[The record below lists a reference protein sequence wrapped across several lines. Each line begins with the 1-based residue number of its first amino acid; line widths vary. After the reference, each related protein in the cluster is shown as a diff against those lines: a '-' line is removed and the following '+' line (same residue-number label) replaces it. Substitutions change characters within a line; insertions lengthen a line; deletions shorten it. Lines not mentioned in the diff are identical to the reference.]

1 VLPLLPVGLAAEQD
15 EIKGFSRTI
24 AEIEW
29 LLLILVLIYLAA
41 GAPSIAAGTALHVAL
56 FFFAALILGLHYV
69 RFYKQ
74 ESLAKL
80 AVEAWIMIAF
90 VTWVVWHTGKIH
102 SPLLNLYLLPIIA
115 SALILGKVMTVIET
129 AAVAACFLLLSWG
142 QTTNPPS
149 SLAYYGELLAQLSP
163 VILVAYIT
171 TMLSADI
178 RFAVDKIKRVS
189 DTDELTGVYNMRAFN
204 VILQRT
210 FRQAVRYGHP
220 MTVLMIDSDN
230 LKTINDAYGHD
241 AGNLLLRHL
250 VNRIREGLRS
260 SDVVARFGGDEFIV
274 LLTETG
280 PQGGV
285 EVAERIRRSVEDARL
300 DLGGNFVRT
309 TVSVGV
315 ASHPTG
321 GVDLAMLLERADQ
334 ALYRAKQ
341 SGKNRVVTHSD
352 PQGVLPFD
360 SPRMTA

>member
-74 ESLAKL
+74 EYLAKL

-129 AAVAACFLLLSWG
+129 AAVAACFLGLSWG

-171 TMLSADI
+171 LCCRPTSAS
-178 RFAVDKIKRVS
+178 R
-189 DTDELTGVYNMRAFN
+189 
-204 VILQRT
+204 
-210 FRQAVRYGHP
+210 
-220 MTVLMIDSDN
+220 
-230 LKTINDAYGHD
+230 
-241 AGNLLLRHL
+241 
-250 VNRIREGLRS
+250 
-260 SDVVARFGGDEFIV
+260 
-274 LLTETG
+274 
-280 PQGGV
+280 
-285 EVAERIRRSVEDARL
+285 
-300 DLGGNFVRT
+300 
-309 TVSVGV
+309 
-315 ASHPTG
+315 
-321 GVDLAMLLERADQ
+321 
-334 ALYRAKQ
+334 
-341 SGKNRVVTHSD
+341 
-352 PQGVLPFD
+352 
-360 SPRMTA
+360 

>member
-1 VLPLLPVGLAAEQD
+1 VSPLLPIGLAAEQD
-15 EIKGFSRTI
+15 DIKGFSRTI

-41 GAPSIAAGTALHVAL
+41 GAPSVAAGVALHVAL
-56 FFFAALILGLHYV
+56 FFFAAFILGLHYV

-80 AVEAWIMIAF
+80 AVEAWVMIAF
-90 VTWVVWHTGKIH
+90 VSWVVWNTGKIH

-129 AAVAACFLLLSWG
+129 AAVAACFVALSWG
-142 QTTNPPS
+142 ETTNPPS

-220 MTVLMIDSDN
+220 MSLVMIDSDN
-230 LKTINDAYGHD
+230 LKAINDSYGHD

-250 VNRIREGLRS
+250 VNRIRDGLRS

-280 PQGGV
+280 PDGAV
-285 EVAERIRRSVEDARL
+285 EVAERIRRGVEDARL
-300 DLGGNFVRT
+300 DLGGNFVRS
-309 TVSVGV
+309 TVSIGV
-315 ASHPTG
+315 SSYPTG
-321 GVDLAMLLERADQ
+321 GADLGAILEKADQ

-341 SGKNRVVTHSD
+341 AGKNRVITHSD
-352 PQGVLPFD
+352 PQGTLPFD
-360 SPRMTA
+360 NPRIPA